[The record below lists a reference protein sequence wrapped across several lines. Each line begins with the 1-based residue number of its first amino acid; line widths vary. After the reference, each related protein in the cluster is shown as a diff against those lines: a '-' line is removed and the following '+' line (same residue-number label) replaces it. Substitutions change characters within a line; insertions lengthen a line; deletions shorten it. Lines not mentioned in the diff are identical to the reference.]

1 MTKENLWSWLSEKI
15 TTEGDDMLKSIP
27 LKKLNGIYYLGWAH
41 VVKIFLWDNHLLKY
55 LTDDSSKERL
65 NWMSEDSIGKIR
77 TKHKGYIRLSCG
89 IIVREGFILRHGK
102 RLINVARG
110 NNEMQECKSSI
121 KNGSN

>member
-1 MTKENLWSWLSEKI
+1 M
-15 TTEGDDMLKSIP
+15 
-27 LKKLNGIYYLGWAH
+27 
-41 VVKIFLWDNHLLKY
+41 LKY

-89 IIVREGFILRHGK
+89 IIVREGFILRHRK